1 MFMEP
6 VYKPAVAFAL
16 IVILLIIRPTGLMRG
31 Q

>member
-1 MFMEP
+1 MEP